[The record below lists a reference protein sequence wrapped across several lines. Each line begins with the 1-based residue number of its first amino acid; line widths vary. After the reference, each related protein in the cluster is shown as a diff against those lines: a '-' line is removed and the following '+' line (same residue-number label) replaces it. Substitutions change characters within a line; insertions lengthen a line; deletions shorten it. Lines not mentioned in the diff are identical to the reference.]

1 MRFDRW
7 CDESS
12 EMQMDTIRLRVN
24 VRGEVQGVG
33 YRAFA
38 RRYARTLGVQ
48 GYARN
53 LIDGSVEVIAEGP
66 RATLD
71 AFLGVLK
78 RGSPSGHV
86 DEIEIHWEVA
96 TGEYMTFTVR

>member
-1 MRFDRW
+1 
-7 CDESS
+7 
-12 EMQMDTIRLRVN
+12 MDTIRLRVS

-53 LIDGSVEVIAEGP
+53 LVDGSVEVIAEGP
-66 RATLD
+66 RAMLD

-78 RGSPSGHV
+78 RGSPSGRV
-86 DEIEIHWEVA
+86 DEIEVYWEAA
-96 TGEYMTFTVR
+96 TGEYSAFLVR